1 MTWKVW
7 GQMCKELKQLRCRW
21 RDLILSRLDTGAKKR
36 DTEGSERKGVDIME
50 LNERIW

>member
-1 MTWKVW
+1 MTWKVQ
-7 GQMCKELKQLRCRW
+7 GQRYRELKQPRCRW
-21 RDLILSRLDTGAKKR
+21 RDLILSRLDTGAKRR